1 MTLPAAHG
9 TSPKKRSSNLMSSA
23 KELKKSGRNERNIKE
38 AAVLAV
44 QPPHNKKKH

>member
-1 MTLPAAHG
+1 
-9 TSPKKRSSNLMSSA
+9 MSSA

-44 QPPHNKKKH
+44 QTPHKTQNKNIQDVPITNYPN